1 MKRMALMMAVV
12 AVFFLTGTV
21 RGESGR
27 FVDSAGNV
35 REQPDA
41 KGKLLFTSQAGD
53 AFTVIERLGAKWV
66 RVRLKDGRSGW
77 TNVINV
83 KFDPAAAVEKVS
95 DIAVPG
101 KPAVVAQEL
110 SAKDM
115 NAAGSGELLAE
126 NQRLK
131 DEIARLEQE
140 KMLIESSSTQSQF
153 VIEKLKEELRKMTEQ
168 KEQLAAE
175 NRQLKNK

>member
-1 MKRMALMMAVV
+1 MKRIALLMAV
-12 AVFFLTGTV
+12 AAAFFLTGPV
-21 RGESGR
+21 CGESGR
-27 FVDSAGNV
+27 FLDSAGNV

-53 AFTVIERLGAKWV
+53 EFTVIERLGAKWV
-66 RVRLKDGRSGW
+66 RVQLKDGRSGW

-83 KFDPAAAVEKVS
+83 KFDPVAAVEKAS
-95 DIAVPG
+95 DVAAPG
-101 KPAVVAQEL
+101 KPAITNLAPPT
-110 SAKDM
+110 KDT

-131 DEIARLEQE
+131 DEVARLEQE